1 VTVADDG
8 HPNGHG
14 PADRHG
20 RLPWLRPGDLSP
32 GQRDYYDRLT
42 AGPRNKAALVDEQG
56 RLQGAFNARLL
67 DPPVG
72 TAIEQLGAVL
82 RFGTP
87 ALTGRQRE
95 IAILE
100 VARSERSGYEW
111 RAHSQAG
118 LAAGLRPEELEAILH
133 GQDLDSFGP
142 AEKLTRQ
149 VVQALVTE
157 RDLDGPLF
165 AAAEQGL
172 GLTVLFDLI
181 SLVGYYQHTA
191 LALRVW
197 RVPLDPDSHPFPDS
211 EATGAAPGH

>member
-1 VTVADDG
+1 VTGA
-8 HPNGHG
+8 
-14 PADRHG
+14 AERHG
-20 RLPWLRPGDLSP
+20 RLPWFRPDELSP
-32 GQRDYYDRLT
+32 EQRDYYDRLT
-42 AGPRNKAALVDEQG
+42 SGPRAKASLVDEHG

-111 RAHSQAG
+111 HAHAQTG
-118 LAAGLRPEELEAILH
+118 LAAGLRTEELDAILH
-133 GQDLDSFGP
+133 GRELDSLDP
-142 AEKLTRQ
+142 AEHLTRQ
-149 VVQALVTE
+149 VVRSLVTE
-157 RDLDGPLF
+157 RDLPDPLF
-165 AAAEQGL
+165 AAAEQAL
-172 GLTVLFDLI
+172 GLKVLFDLI
-181 SLVGYYQHTA
+181 SLVGHYQHTA

-197 RVPLDPDSHPFPDS
+197 RVPLDPDSHPFPDP
-211 EATGAAPGH
+211 EAAGAASGH

>member
-1 VTVADDG
+1 VTATEDADG
-8 HPNGHG
+8 KG
-14 PADRHG
+14 PADRYG
-20 RLPWLRPGDLSP
+20 RLPWFRPGDLTAE
-32 GQRDYYDRLT
+32 QRNYYDRLT
-42 AGPRNKAALVDEQG
+42 SGPRNKASLVDTQG
-56 RLQGAFNARLL
+56 RLKGAFNARLL

-111 RAHSQAG
+111 RAHSATG
-118 LAAGLRPEELEAILH
+118 LAAGLRPEELEAILA
-133 GQDLDSFGP
+133 GRDLDTFSP
-142 AEKLTRQ
+142 PETLTRQ
-149 VVQALVTE
+149 VVRALVTE
-157 RDLDGPLF
+157 RDLTDLLF
-165 AAAEQGL
+165 AAAEQDL
-172 GLTVLFDLI
+172 GPTALFDLI

-197 RVPLDPDSHPFPDS
+197 RVPLDPDGTPFPDG
-211 EATGAAPGH
+211 EATGAAFGH

>member
-1 VTVADDG
+1 MTAAEEADRK
-8 HPNGHG
+8 G
-14 PADRHG
+14 PADRYG
-20 RLPWLRPGDLSP
+20 RLPWFRPGDLTAE
-32 GQRDYYDRLT
+32 QRNYYDRLT
-42 AGPRNKAALVDEQG
+42 SGPRNKASLVDAHG
-56 RLQGAFNARLL
+56 RLRGAFNARLL

-111 RAHSQAG
+111 RAHSAAG
-118 LAAGLRPEELEAILH
+118 LAAGLRPEELDAIVS
-133 GQDLDSFGP
+133 GRDLDTFSP
-142 AEKLTRQ
+142 AETLTRQ

-157 RDLDGPLF
+157 RDLTDLLF
-165 AAAEQGL
+165 AAAEQAL
-172 GLTVLFDLI
+172 GLTALFDLI

-197 RVPLDPDSHPFPDS
+197 RVPLDPDGAPFPDG
-211 EATGAAPGH
+211 EAAGAPFGH

>member
-1 VTVADDG
+1 MTAAKDADG
-8 HPNGHG
+8 EG
-14 PADRHG
+14 PAGRYG
-20 RLPWLRPGDLSP
+20 RLPWFRPGDLDVE
-32 GQRDYYDRLT
+32 QRNYYDRLT
-42 AGPRNKAALVDEQG
+42 SGPRNKASLVDTHG
-56 RLQGAFNARLL
+56 RLKGAFNARLL

-100 VARSERSGYEW
+100 VARSERSDYEW
-111 RAHSQAG
+111 RAHSKTG
-118 LAAGLRPEELEAILH
+118 LAAGLRPEELDAIL
-133 GQDLDSFGP
+133 GGWDPDTFSS
-142 AEKLTRQ
+142 AETLTRQ

-157 RDLDGPLF
+157 RDLTDPLF

-172 GLTVLFDLI
+172 GATVLFDLI

-197 RVPLDPDSHPFPDS
+197 RVPLDPDPTPFPDGG
-211 EATGAAPGH
+211 ATGATPGH

>member
-1 VTVADDG
+1 MTTAGDADG
-8 HPNGHG
+8 QGT
-14 PADRHG
+14 ADRHG
-20 RLPWLRPGDLSP
+20 RLPWFRPGELTVE
-32 GQRDYYDRLT
+32 QRDYYDRLT
-42 AGPRNKAALVDEQG
+42 SGPRNKTSLVDAHG

-72 TAIEQLGAVL
+72 TAVEQLGAVL

-118 LAAGLRPEELEAILH
+118 LSAGLRPEELDAILD
-133 GQDLDSFGP
+133 GRDLDTFSP
-142 AEKLTRQ
+142 AEALTRQ

-157 RDLDGPLF
+157 RDLTDPLF
-165 AAAEQGL
+165 AAAEQNL

-197 RVPLDPDSHPFPDS
+197 RVPLDPDGTPFPDS
-211 EATGAAPGH
+211 EATGAEPGH